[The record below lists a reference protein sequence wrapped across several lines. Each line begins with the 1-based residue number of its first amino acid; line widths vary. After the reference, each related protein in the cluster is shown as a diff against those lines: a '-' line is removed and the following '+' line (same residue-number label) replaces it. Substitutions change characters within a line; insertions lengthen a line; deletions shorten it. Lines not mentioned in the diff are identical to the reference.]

1 MTQVDFYVLEQP
13 DSPSRPLM
21 ACRVADKAFRSGH
34 RVYVLASS
42 QEQVKE
48 LDQLLWTYSQGS
60 FTPHETYSGT
70 IKNDLAPILIGA
82 DEAPESWHDI
92 LITLTDDVPP
102 FFSRFERVI
111 EIVGNDEDQKKNA
124 RDRFRFYRDRGYA
137 LQSHPV

>member
-1 MTQVDFYVLEQP
+1 MTQVDFYILEQP

-21 ACRVADKAFRSGH
+21 ACRVADKAFRNGH
-34 RVYVLASS
+34 RVYVLANDG
-42 QEQVKE
+42 QQVAE
-48 LDQLLWTYSQGS
+48 LDQLMWTFSQGS

-70 IKNDLAPILIGA
+70 IENEQTPILIGTG
-82 DEAPESWHDI
+82 EAPDSWHDI
-92 LITLTDDVPP
+92 LITLREDVPP

-111 EIVGNDEDQKKNA
+111 EIVDQDESQKKNA

>member
-1 MTQVDFYVLEQP
+1 MTQVDFYILEQP

-21 ACRVADKAFRSGH
+21 ACRVADKAFRNGH
-34 RVYVLASS
+34 RVYVLVSD
-42 QEQVKE
+42 QEQAKE
-48 LDQLLWTYSQGS
+48 LDQLMWTFSQGS
-60 FTPHETYSGT
+60 FTPHETYAGR
-70 IKNDLAPILIGA
+70 IENELAPILIGA

-92 LITLTDDVPP
+92 LVTLTEAVPP

-111 EIVGNDEDQKKNA
+111 EIVGNDAEQKKNA

>member
-1 MTQVDFYVLEQP
+1 MTQVDFYILEQP

-21 ACRVADKAFRSGH
+21 ACRVADKAFRNGH
-34 RVYVLASS
+34 RVYLLANNP
-42 QEQVKE
+42 QQVKE
-48 LDQLLWTYSQGS
+48 LDQLMWAFSQGS
-60 FTPHETYSGT
+60 FTPHEAYAGGAENELT
-70 IKNDLAPILIGA
+70 PILIGTG
-82 DEAPESWHDI
+82 EAPESWHDI

-111 EIVGNDEDQKKNA
+111 EIVGNDEEQKKNA